1 MVSILNKT
9 DCLMDIK
16 LLSYSQENK
25 RITSSEC
32 IQCLN
37 CATVCP
43 VDAIKMSSGIDFGIK
58 DHLNYYI
65 EK

>member
-1 MVSILNKT
+1 
-9 DCLMDIK
+9 MDIK